1 MDFNTLNIQ
10 EKDFLDVPILD
21 NEVDLFFNEVGIL
34 LTTDS
39 MDVLG
44 QNDFGFQA
52 SNLIWKLNA
61 SEVKIKAELI
71 AAIEKYCLTHEL
83 LESWD
88 VEIKFMQGSE
98 RDIALIDIIA
108 TPLGSETISKSFIFN

>member
-10 EKDFLDVPILD
+10 EKDFKDMPILD
-21 NEVDLFFNEVGIL
+21 NEVDLFFSEVGIL
-34 LTTDS
+34 LTTDN

-61 SEVKIKAELI
+61 SEQKIKAELI
-71 AAIEKYCLTHEL
+71 AAIERYCLTHEL

-98 RDIALIDIIA
+98 RDIALIDISA
-108 TPLGSETISKSFIFN
+108 TPVSGEVVNKSFIFN